1 MLGLLKFLLNLE
13 PCKTMTVA
21 KAKKKIDYK
30 KTSQLS
36 KHENGFYFFK
46 AHILP
51 MEVLG
56 SPHCDAFR
64 FLADLFWHKQSSSI
78 PFRKHKMPPRPTVM
92 PKA

>member
-1 MLGLLKFLLNLE
+1 MYDDVGEKG
-13 PCKTMTVA
+13 
-21 KAKKKIDYK
+21 KKNDYS

-36 KHENGFYFFK
+36 KYESGFYIFK
-46 AHILP
+46 ACILP